1 MSARPLLLL
10 DPHPRTAAMVYG
22 PATRRRLVRDF
33 DVRAHLRRPASDR
46 QVDGVIEEAA
56 VVVGQ
61 TALGRGRLERA
72 RRLKAVINVLGNW
85 RPNIDYACAARR
97 GVQVLSIAPAMAD
110 AVAEWILGALIVQG
124 RGMLA
129 AQQDFLAGREKYGI
143 AGNRD
148 AVSLA
153 GATVGIIGFGNLG
166 RRLAELLRPFGC
178 RLLVHDPHVPAAVLA
193 KHGALRRPL
202 PRLLAAA
209 SHVAVTAGATRSNE
223 GFLDAQKLDALAP
236 GCVVVLASRA
246 AVVDFDALASLAR
259 RGRIKLAV
267 DVFPHEPAPARS
279 PWRRLRQVL
288 WSAHRAGGIP
298 RSYEL
303 LQEMLLEDIANV
315 MAGRRPRRLQPATAR
330 AAADA
335 SV

>member
-1 MSARPLLLL
+1 MSAKPLLLL

-22 PATRRRLVRDF
+22 PATRRRLARGF
-33 DVRAHLRRPASDR
+33 RVRAHLRGPASDR

-56 VVVGQ
+56 LVVGQ

-124 RGMLA
+124 RGMLT

-143 AGNRD
+143 AGNRGS
-148 AVSLA
+148 ASLC
-153 GATVGIIGFGNLG
+153 GATVGVVGFGNLG
-166 RRLAELLRPFGC
+166 RRLAGLLRPFGC
-178 RLLVHDPHVPAAVLA
+178 RLLVHDPHVPAAALA
-193 KHGALRRPL
+193 AHGAVRRPL
-202 PRLLAAA
+202 PKLLAAA
-209 SHVAVTAGATRSNE
+209 SHVAITAGATRANQ
-223 GFLDAQKLDALAP
+223 GFVDAAQLAALAP
-236 GCVVVLASRA
+236 GCVVALASRA
-246 AVVDFDALASLAR
+246 AVVDFDALVALAR

-267 DVFPHEPAPARS
+267 DVFPAEPAAPRS
-279 PWRRLRQVL
+279 PWRRLRRVL

-303 LQEMLLEDIANV
+303 LQEMLLEDIGNV
-315 MAGRRPRRLQPATAR
+315 MAGRPPRRLQPATAR